1 MTIFYFD
8 VNDGQHTRRDSA
20 GADLGNIDEAKA
32 SAIAH
37 ARHLLAHLTQA
48 QIAAHT
54 FEIRD
59 QSGAVVARIP
69 FSDGK

>member
-1 MTIFYFD
+1 
-8 VNDGQHTRRDSA
+8 
-20 GADLGNIDEAKA
+20 LGNIDEAKA